1 MNSYSRLLYFVRP
14 YYKRMIFA
22 VFCMIVAAAAY
33 LVVPWLIKNVVDQVL
48 QDKNM
53 FMLNLIVGA
62 IILIFLIRGFAT
74 YGQTYN
80 MSGLSSMYGKQFL
93 SIYNACPY
101 PILIAVKLASS

>member
-22 VFCMIVAAAAY
+22 VFCMIVAAAKISRSTMANQ
-33 LVVPWLIKNVVDQVL
+33 NVVDQVL

-74 YGQTYN
+74 YGANLQYVLYRSTGYHRCTGSN
-80 MSGLSSMYGKQFL
+80 F
-93 SIYNACPY
+93 
-101 PILIAVKLASS
+101 

>member
-1 MNSYSRLLYFVRP
+1 MNSYSRLLYFVKP

-48 QDKNM
+48 DEKNM

-62 IILIFLIRGFAT
+62 IILIFLIRGFCYLWPNLQYVLYWST
-74 YGQTYN
+74 GNYRCTRVH
-80 MSGLSSMYGKQFL
+80 L
-93 SIYNACPY
+93 
-101 PILIAVKLASS
+101 

>member
-62 IILIFLIRGFAT
+62 IILIFFNSWLCHIWANLQYVLYRSTGYHRCTGSNF
-74 YGQTYN
+74 
-80 MSGLSSMYGKQFL
+80 
-93 SIYNACPY
+93 
-101 PILIAVKLASS
+101 

>member
-48 QDKNM
+48 QDKNQSHRWGHH
-53 FMLNLIVGA
+53 FDIFNSWLCHIWANLQYVLYRSTGYHRCTGSN
-62 IILIFLIRGFAT
+62 F
-74 YGQTYN
+74 
-80 MSGLSSMYGKQFL
+80 
-93 SIYNACPY
+93 
-101 PILIAVKLASS
+101 

>member
-1 MNSYSRLLYFVRP
+1 MNSYSRLLYFVKP

-48 QDKNM
+48 DEKNM

-62 IILIFLIRGFAT
+62 IILIFLIRGLLPMVKPIICPT
-74 YGQTYN
+74 LDN
-80 MSGLSSMYGKQFL
+80 VSSSMSVRLFL
-93 SIYNACPY
+93 ITCKN
-101 PILIAVKLASS
+101 